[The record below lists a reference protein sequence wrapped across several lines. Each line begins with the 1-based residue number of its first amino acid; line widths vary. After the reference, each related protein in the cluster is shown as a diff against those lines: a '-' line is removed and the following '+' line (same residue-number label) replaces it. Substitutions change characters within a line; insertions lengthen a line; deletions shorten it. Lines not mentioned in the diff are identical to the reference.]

1 MLQGAANP
9 PRFMGSSTRARRAH
23 RTSRQ
28 REARLRLMVEGL
40 PVPFSVMAASD
51 RISAM
56 NAAGV
61 ELLGARLEEVVG
73 QNLVGFVPSDE
84 QEAVAAFLQRV
95 CDRESG
101 VLTHTLI
108 GVDGRRRPVRIHAVQ
123 LLGPGGSAA
132 MAVIQDDT
140 DHYQL
145 QQATREARSRFTR
158 LAERTDAAVFMCQDA
173 RLWFANRPL
182 EDLTGYTVEELQDID
197 LATLVPPDDLTV
209 FQIAEPA
216 MEAGRGTATPTEL
229 TPITKHGER
238 VRLEATVTGVLHQG
252 RAAALVI
259 ARQPGD
265 TASRPG
271 TSARDDEG
279 ASKDPGTRG
288 RVLLH
293 ALAAAEAR
301 CEQLSAEHAKERERL
316 DATRR
321 LAEIY
326 RQTLTQEH
334 AAERRQLEDRLKEVQ
349 ARHAERMTLTS
360 NRSAVKISPVLTTM
374 RNAA

>member
-238 VRLEATVTGVLHQG
+238 VRLEATVTGV
-252 RAAALVI
+252 
-259 ARQPGD
+259 
-265 TASRPG
+265 
-271 TSARDDEG
+271 
-279 ASKDPGTRG
+279 
-288 RVLLH
+288 
-293 ALAAAEAR
+293 
-301 CEQLSAEHAKERERL
+301 
-316 DATRR
+316 
-321 LAEIY
+321 
-326 RQTLTQEH
+326 
-334 AAERRQLEDRLKEVQ
+334 
-349 ARHAERMTLTS
+349 
-360 NRSAVKISPVLTTM
+360 
-374 RNAA
+374 

>member
-1 MLQGAANP
+1 
-9 PRFMGSSTRARRAH
+9 
-23 RTSRQ
+23 
-28 REARLRLMVEGL
+28 MVEGL